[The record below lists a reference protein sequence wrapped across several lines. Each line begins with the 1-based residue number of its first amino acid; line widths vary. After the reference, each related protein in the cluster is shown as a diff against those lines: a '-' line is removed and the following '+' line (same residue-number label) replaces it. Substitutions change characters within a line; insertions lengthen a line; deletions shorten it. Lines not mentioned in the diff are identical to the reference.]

1 MSHHMMLHMC
11 SHMALHMKR
20 SVGRNDDEG
29 AFRDTKILERNVV
42 AMWGAFTG
50 FLLS

>member
-1 MSHHMMLHMC
+1 MSRHMMPHMF

-29 AFRDTKILERNVV
+29 SFRDTKILERNVV
-42 AMWGAFTG
+42 MMWGSFMG

>member
-1 MSHHMMLHMC
+1 MSRHMMPHMF

-20 SVGRNDDEG
+20 SVDRNDDG
-29 AFRDTKILERNVV
+29 SFRDTKILGRNVV
-42 AMWGAFTG
+42 MMWGSFMG